1 MSVSIVQE
9 QELPLCLAV
18 IRESFA
24 TVAAAF
30 GLTEQ
35 NCPTH
40 TSFMNL
46 EQLQKH
52 FEWGWKMF
60 GLWKDG
66 RLVGFY
72 ALSDEGAG
80 RFELHNL
87 AVLPDYRHL
96 GCGKRLLDDAKSRVT
111 ALGSEKITI
120 GIIEEHT
127 VLKNWYMRNGFVP
140 TGTRKFDHLP
150 FTAGFLEWNK
160 SI

>member
-1 MSVSIVQE
+1 MSIRLIQE
-9 QELPLCLAV
+9 NDLPLCLAV

-40 TSFMNL
+40 TSFMKL

-60 GLWKDG
+60 
-66 RLVGFY
+66 
-72 ALSDEGAG
+72 
-80 RFELHNL
+80 
-87 AVLPDYRHL
+87 
-96 GCGKRLLDDAKSRVT
+96 
-111 ALGSEKITI
+111 
-120 GIIEEHT
+120 
-127 VLKNWYMRNGFVP
+127 
-140 TGTRKFDHLP
+140 DHLP
-150 FTAGFLEWNK
+150 FTAGFLEWHK

>member
-1 MSVSIVQE
+1 MSISIVQE

-40 TSFMNL
+40 TSFMKL

-60 GLWKDG
+60 GLWEDG